1 MWANGGGQGDLRFN
15 IYAPDGSSVLSS
27 NAGQNSGVSSVD
39 IVQYPCNSALGAK
52 FPAWGK
58 ET

>member
-1 MWANGGGQGDLRFN
+1 MRFN

-39 IVQYPCNSALGAK
+39 IVKYPCNSVNGVQY
-52 FPAWGK
+52 PAWGK